1 MLKSIKSK
9 IVVLTFVILFL
20 LAVIITGA
28 ASISFYNDKEMTVDA
43 SGLSIASLTESVNKE
58 ITKLEKNA
66 LDLALMGEVY
76 YKAGKQEYIGVE
88 LLTGIFENY
97 PDSLGGGIWFK
108 PYTIQADKK
117 RSCMYA
123 FRNKN
128 DGIEVDTAYESEE
141 YNYLKQSWY
150 VEIMAEL
157 EKGAKLF
164 WSKPYYE
171 DIGAKTLMTTVGAGI
186 YIDGKLIGLSTVDWK
201 MGSILQ
207 KILEIKPTPG
217 SFVLFADKI
226 NDYIIASTEPG
237 TDEISL
243 MGKSLKV
250 LPWYSEELADRKT
263 FTHKGKKYI
272 PYIKQLDNGMFL
284 IVNVPPAELFHD
296 VARNLGVLL
305 VLLLGSIFIISG
317 ILYFLLQRNVNKP
330 ILKLSQMAQRIS
342 KGHIDTKIHLEEPLE
357 LAHLAS
363 VFNKMTQDIKKQV
376 TQLAKF
382 SSEKEKLESELA
394 IAYTIQKSAMPEE
407 FPENEYLDLAAF
419 MNPAREVGGD
429 FYDYFPIDE
438 KHSAFV
444 MADVSGK
451 GITAAM
457 YMMSAKTVIK
467 NMVQAGFSLGEAI
480 SRANDHL
487 CGNSVQSMFVTVFIA
502 VLNWENGEVEYVNA
516 GHCLPLRQTES
527 GCDFIEVERN
537 LVMGF
542 MPSYEYKVGKFKLN
556 PKEKLILYTDGVT
569 EAQNKKGEMFGEE
582 RLKKILN
589 KSFDTSKKTI
599 EHIRQEI
606 RRFVNGAEQSDDIT
620 MLVVEFKQNK
630 QYIK

>member
-9 IVVLTFVILFL
+9 IVVLTFAILCL
-20 LAVIITGA
+20 LALVITGA
-28 ASISFYNDKEMTVDA
+28 ASISFYSGKEMTVA
-43 SGLSIASLTESVNKE
+43 ARGLAVSSLAESLNKE
-58 ITKLEKNA
+58 IAKLEKNA
-66 LDLALMGEVY
+66 LDLALMGEVH
-76 YKAGKQEYIGVE
+76 YKAGKQEYIAKE
-88 LLTGIFENY
+88 LLTGIFLNY
-97 PDSLGGGIWFK
+97 PDSLGGGIWFE
-108 PYTIQADKK
+108 PYIIQPDKK

-128 DGIEVDTAYESEE
+128 GGIEVDNAYESEE
-141 YNYLKQSWY
+141 YNYFKQSWY
-150 VEIMAEL
+150 IEIMSEL
-157 EKGAKLF
+157 RKGAKLF

-171 DIGAKTLMTTVGAGI
+171 NIGAKTLMTTVGAGI
-186 YIDGKLIGLSTVDWK
+186 YIEGKLIGLSTVDWQ
-201 MGSILQ
+201 MDSILK
-207 KILEIKPTPG
+207 KIIEIKPTPG
-217 SFVLFADKI
+217 SFVLFADKV
-226 NDYIIASTEPG
+226 NDYIIASTETG
-237 TDEISL
+237 AEDNNL
-243 MGKSLKV
+243 MGKSLKI
-250 LPWYSEELADRKT
+250 LPWYSSSLKEGQT
-263 FTHKGKKYI
+263 FEYKGKKYI

-284 IVNVPPAELFHD
+284 IVNVPVAEMFKEIVHH
-296 VARNLGVLL
+296 LGMLL
-305 VLLLGSIFIISG
+305 GLLLISVFIISI
-317 ILYFLLQRNVNKP
+317 ILYQVLQRNINKP

-342 KGHIDTKIHLEEPLE
+342 RGHIDTKIHLEEPLE
-357 LAHLAS
+357 LARLAS

-542 MPSYEYKVGKFKLN
+542 MPSYEYKVGKFKLY
-556 PKEKLILYTDGVT
+556 PEEKLILYTDGVT

-620 MLVVEFKQNK
+620 MLVIKFKQNK